1 MLQKAFQA
9 IKLTKNWYQVLIAL
23 SDHTIYYVQ
32 KELKLL
38 KGDLM
43 NSLTQGVD
51 KIEDYKYILGK
62 IHMLDICQQ
71 EISRL
76 LEKEE
81 TFDD

>member
-1 MLQKAFQA
+1 
-9 IKLTKNWYQVLIAL
+9 
-23 SDHTIYYVQ
+23 
-32 KELKLL
+32 
-38 KGDLM
+38 M
-43 NSLTQGVD
+43 NSLTQGVE

-81 TFDD
+81 TFDE